1 MVIKNTFYYI
11 AKYITISVIL
21 IFGFSNC
28 DLEKEV
34 DLDLPTYEN
43 QLVVECYL
51 EIGQPFVAIISESVD
66 FFAEPGLP
74 FISGATVTIAHQGEI
89 YTLDEGIYSDS
100 TGAQLYNYGSSSI
113 CPANY
118 EEDFT
123 ILVSDGNG
131 RIASATT
138 QILKPILI
146 DTLETVWMPDDST
159 KALVFTRFQD
169 PASEE
174 NFYRRMFQSG
184 GNIGEGK
191 NEQDFTTTDNFAT
204 SDNEIVYGTGFDFM
218 KGDTVISTLF
228 HIDQAYYDFKESVQS
243 AINSNGNPF
252 GQPSVIKSN
261 IEGGIGIFTGLSYDR
276 KMLIIE

>member
-1 MVIKNTFYYI
+1 MVKKNMFYYL
-11 AKYITISVIL
+11 TIGVIL

-34 DLDLPTYEN
+34 NLNLPTYEN

-51 EIGQPFVAIISESVD
+51 EVGQPFVAIISKSVD

-74 FISGATVTIAHQGEI
+74 VISGATVTITHQGEI
-89 YTLDEGIYSDS
+89 YTLNEGIYTDP
-100 TGAQLYNYGSSSI
+100 TGTKVYNYGSSSI

-138 QILKPILI
+138 QILNPILI
-146 DTLETVWMPDDST
+146 DTLETVWMPNNPT
-159 KALVFTRFQD
+159 KALVFTRFKD
-169 PASEE
+169 PADDE

-184 GNIGEGK
+184 GTLGEGRD
-191 NEQDFTTTDNFAT
+191 EQDFTTTDNFAT
-204 SDNEIVYGTGFDFM
+204 TDNEIVYGTGFDFM

-228 HIDQAYYDFKESVQS
+228 HIDQVYYDFQESVQA

-252 GQPSVIKSN
+252 GQPGVIKSN
-261 IEGGIGIFTGLSYDR
+261 IEGGIGIFTALSYDR
-276 KMLIIE
+276 KVLIIE

>member
-1 MVIKNTFYYI
+1 MVIKNTFYSFI
-11 AKYITISVIL
+11 ISTIL
-21 IFGFSNC
+21 IFSFSNC

-34 DLDLPTYEN
+34 DLDLPAYEN
-43 QLVVECYL
+43 KLVVECYL
-51 EIGQPFVAIISESVD
+51 EVGQPFVAIISESVD

-74 FISGATVTIAHQGEI
+74 FISGATVTISHQGEI
-89 YTLDEGIYSDS
+89 FSLTEGIYTDPS
-100 TGAQLYNYGSSSI
+100 GNRFFNYGSSDL

-118 EEDFT
+118 NEDFT

-138 QILKPILI
+138 QILEPILI
-146 DTLETVWMPDDST
+146 DTLEIVWMPDDPT

-169 PASEE
+169 PPEKE

-184 GNIGEGK
+184 GVIGEGRD
-191 NEQDFTTTDNFAT
+191 EQDFTTTDNFAT
-204 SDNEIVYGTGFDFM
+204 TDNEIVYGTGFDFM
-218 KGDTVISTLF
+218 EGDTVISTLF

-261 IEGGIGIFTGLSYDR
+261 IEGGIGIFTGLSYNR
-276 KMLIIE
+276 KLLIIE

>member
-1 MVIKNTFYYI
+1 MVKKKAFHFLI
-11 AKYITISVIL
+11 ISIFL
-21 IFGFSNC
+21 LFGFSNC

-51 EIGQPFVAIISESVD
+51 EVGQPFVAIISESVD

-74 FISGATVTIAHQGEI
+74 TISGATVTITHQGEV
-89 YTLDEGIYSDS
+89 YNLGEGIYTDQSE
-100 TGAQLYNYGSSSI
+100 TKFYNYGTSSI
-113 CPANY
+113 CPASYN
-118 EEDFT
+118 EDFT

-138 QILKPILI
+138 QILEPILI
-146 DTLETVWMPDDST
+146 DTLETVWMPDDTT

-169 PASEE
+169 PPNQE

-184 GNIGEGK
+184 GILGEGRD
-191 NEQDFTTTDNFAT
+191 EQDFTTTDNFAT
-204 SDNEIVYGTGFDFM
+204 TDNEIVFGTGFDFM

-228 HIDQAYYDFKESVQS
+228 HIDQAFYDFKESVQS

-252 GQPSVIKSN
+252 GQPGIIKSN
-261 IEGGIGIFTGLSYDR
+261 IEGGLGIFTGISYDR
-276 KMLIIE
+276 KMLVIE